1 MTDGLFSVIKSRTG
15 RRARRILVAL
25 LLFAALLIV
34 NIFRLDFVLYG
45 YYKDKTEQQITTT
58 SALKAER
65 GRIYDANMNLLA
77 GSRTGWRIFVSTRE
91 IRRYKRESGKD
102 YDRIIA
108 EGVAKIFGLDS
119 EEIYKKVTNTAMLDV
134 TLYRNANEE
143 QYSRVLDLIREE
155 GLEDLLLTEAQSVRY
170 YPEGTLAA
178 HVIGFAGSDGVG
190 LYGLEYQYNSLLT
203 GTDGYYMYARDAN
216 GNALPGEYTAYV
228 PATDGYSIVTTI
240 DGYIQSALES
250 ELERIRVNHSVE
262 NRVSGIVMDV
272 RTGAILGMAT
282 SSPFD
287 PNEPFVLDAQ
297 STERLAS
304 SGYADGSAEYSALK
318 TELMQKMWANK
329 AVSEAYEPGS
339 TFKIVTVAAALDSGA
354 ASINDRFSCPG
365 YLQVG
370 GWRIKCHKAGGH
382 GSGFTL
388 GYGLQMSCN
397 PTMMTVA
404 SRIGAERFYGYV
416 EGFGYFEKSGI
427 DLPGEATTVFHDKDA
442 LGTTELATASF
453 GQRFKV
459 SMISHLTAIAAVA
472 NGGVLVTPYVVERV
486 IDSNGA
492 VISEHEVEE
501 RQRVISAEVASTL
514 AAVLEEGVSGE
525 GGAKNAYVD
534 GYKVAAK
541 TGTSEKFD
549 VLDENGRSYLRI
561 GSTVAFAP
569 SDEGGIAVII
579 VVDEPTCQVKYG
591 SQVAA
596 PYVSSLLSRVL
607 PYLEYESSKL
617 PNTVMTEDYVGQ
629 DCDTVTSVL
638 KERGIGHVVVGEGKT
653 VISQSPSAGVALTE
667 GISTVYLYTEGGAE
681 LSARVP
687 DFVGMT
693 LAEANHAAVDAGIN
707 LIIRGG
713 VKDGREAIFKVT
725 AQTIPAAEVVKR
737 GSVMEIYVA
746 AEENEGN

>member
-1 MTDGLFSVIKSRTG
+1 MTDSLFSVIKHKTG
-15 RRARRILVAL
+15 RRARRVLIAL
-25 LLFAALLIV
+25 LLFAALLVV

-77 GSRTGWRIFVSTRE
+77 GSRTAWRIFVSTRE
-91 IRRYKRESGKD
+91 IRRYKKESGKE
-102 YDRIIA
+102 YNRIISD
-108 EGVAKIFGLDS
+108 GVAEIFDLDA
-119 EEIYKKVTNTAMLDV
+119 EDVYKKITNTSVLDV
-134 TLYRNANEE
+134 TLFRNADEN
-143 QYSRVLDLIREE
+143 QYASVLELIRKE
-155 GLEDLLLTEAQSVRY
+155 GLEDMLLTEAQTVRY
-170 YPEGTLAA
+170 YPEGSLAA
-178 HVIGFAGSDGVG
+178 HVLGFSGSDGVG

-240 DGYIQSALES
+240 DGFIQSALES

-272 RTGAILGMAT
+272 KTGAILGMAT
-282 SSPFD
+282 SLPFD
-287 PNEPFVLDAQ
+287 PNEPFLLDAQ
-297 STERLAS
+297 SAEKLAK
-304 SGYADGSAEYSALK
+304 SGFPEGSAEYSALK

-388 GYGLQMSCN
+388 AYGLQMSCN

-404 SRIGAERFYGYV
+404 SRIGPERFYDYV
-416 EGFGYFEKSGI
+416 EGFGYFDKSGI
-427 DLPGEATTVFHDKDA
+427 DLPGEATTVFHDRDA

-459 SMISHLTAIAAVA
+459 SMISHLSAIAAVA
-472 NGGVLVTPYVVERV
+472 NGGILVTPYVVERV
-486 IDSNGA
+486 VDSNGTTISEHQTQIKHR
-492 VISEHEVEE
+492 VISE
-501 RQRVISAEVASTL
+501 SVADTV

-569 SDEGGIAVII
+569 SDEGGVAVII

-596 PYVSSLLSRVL
+596 PYVSSLLSQIL
-607 PYLEYESSKL
+607 PYLEYESAKK
-617 PNTVMTEDYVGQ
+617 PNTVTTDNYVGRNG
-629 DCDTVTSVL
+629 TEVSREL
-638 KERGIGHVVVGEGKT
+638 KDRGIACEVIGDGET
-653 VISQSPSAGVALTE
+653 VLSQSPSAGVALTE
-667 GISTVYLYTEGGAE
+667 GISTVYLYTERGGE
-681 LSARVP
+681 LVTSVP

-693 LAEANHAAVDAGIN
+693 LAEANHAAIDAGIN

-713 VKDGREAIFKVT
+713 AKDGRESVFKVT
-725 AQTIPAAEVVKR
+725 AQTIPAATEVKR

-746 AEENEGN
+746 AEETQGN